1 MGNGGQKRTRSERV
15 AALELPPRSWERAL
29 ANLRRLDVLLR
40 ISLAVL
46 TAVILCGVIRGWQ
59 SPFSY
64 RTDDMLTR
72 DVTARVPFQMSDL
85 AATAEARDRA
95 RWQVKYTYV
104 VDPAPLV
111 RLRSTLRNRVAE
123 LMRASTYAEL
133 VKIDPK
139 IWAEFQPPVEKGAAG
154 PTQHQL
160 EESFR
165 KFHDAL
171 VGDQNL
177 AAFEENVAKAL
188 ALFEKRGLL
197 EKLPGQGNQDEI
209 ITYPKDRTPEAGE
222 NVRVSDV
229 LIGKATPIMES
240 LRNQFGSPDVADPV
254 FEWLRPRLPDTLTLD
269 ERHTKKS
276 LDAAVNGV
284 KDVVVSYADGQTLVE
299 AGPPLR
305 PDQIQLLRKEYEVA
319 MADQTFLERVC
330 RAASTVT
337 LILGL
342 FALCTPYLLM
352 HERRL
357 VVSLKRLFMMLSLL
371 VITVTASVTLARWPA
386 VDAWRLEIIPL
397 LLFGQTV
404 AIAYRQELALLLA
417 AVVAM
422 IIVLGTGL
430 GAGGFLLLTGV
441 TATAVLQLQ
450 RIRSRTKL
458 IYVGLS
464 SSIMAIVLTIATR
477 LMENPAVINTPA
489 MVVLVLKEATRNGLW
504 TIAAGFL
511 MTGLLPFIESLFGV
525 LTDISLLELG
535 DVAHPLLQELIRR
548 APSTYNHSITVGS
561 IAEAAAEAIG
571 ARGLLVRVGAYFHDI
586 GKMLKPGYFIENQ
599 SPNENRHDSL
609 VPAMST
615 LVIIA
620 HIKDGADLAR
630 QHNLPEPIIDF
641 IEQHH
646 GTTLVEY
653 FYGRANQQHQ
663 LDPNSGEV
671 DESSYRYPGPRPQNK
686 EAGVLMLADAVE
698 SASRSLVDPTP
709 ARIESLVREIAERK
723 LDDSQF
729 DESGLT
735 LRELRTIEDSMIKSL
750 TAIYHGRVK
759 YPDQKTA

>member
-1 MGNGGQKRTRSERV
+1 V
-15 AALELPPRSWERAL
+15 AALELPPRGWERAL
-29 ANLRRLDVLLR
+29 ANLRRRDVLLR
-40 ISLAVL
+40 ISLALAAAL
-46 TAVILCGVIRGWQ
+46 TLCGVIRGWQ
-59 SPFSY
+59 PPFVY
-64 RTDDMLTR
+64 RTDYTLTR
-72 DVTARVPFQMSDL
+72 DLTARVPFQMADL
-85 AATAEARDRA
+85 VATAEAKNRA
-95 RWQVKYTYV
+95 RWQVKHIYV
-104 VDPAPLV
+104 VDPEPLV
-111 RLRSTLRNRVAE
+111 RLRSTLRNRVSE
-123 LMRASTYAEL
+123 LMRAATYAEL
-133 VKIDPK
+133 AKIDAK
-139 IWAEFQPPVEKGAAG
+139 IWNEFQPPVEQGTPE
-154 PTQHQL
+154 PTQLQL

-177 AAFEENVAKAL
+177 AAFEESVGKAL
-188 ALFEKRGLL
+188 ASFEQRGLL
-197 EKLPGQGNQDEI
+197 QKLPSQGNQDEI
-209 ITYPKDRTPEAGE
+209 IVYPAGRTPEAGE
-222 NVRVSDV
+222 KVKVSDV
-229 LIGKATPIMES
+229 QIAMAAAAIQDS
-240 LRNQFGSPDVADPV
+240 LRKRFGSPDVADPV
-254 FEWLRPRLPDTLTLD
+254 FQWLRPKLPDTLTHD
-269 ERHTKKS
+269 DAATKQA
-276 LDAAVNGV
+276 LDAAETGV
-284 KDVVVSYADGQTLVE
+284 KQVVVNYEKGQTVAE
-299 AGPPLR
+299 AGQPLR
-305 PDQIQLLRKEYEVA
+305 PDQIKLLRTEYEA
-319 MADQTFLERVC
+319 TMAQLTVLERLA
-330 RAASTVT
+330 RAASTVV
-337 LILGL
+337 LVLGL

-357 VVSLKRLFMMLSLL
+357 VISLKRLFMILALL
-371 VITVTASVTLARWPA
+371 IITVAVSVSLALWPTL
-386 VDAWRLEIIPL
+386 DAWRLEIIPL

-417 AVVAM
+417 AIVAM
-422 IIVLGTGL
+422 IIVLGI
-430 GAGGFLLLTGV
+430 GAGVGGFLLLMGV
-441 TATAVLQLQ
+441 TATAILQLQ

-464 SSIMAIVLTIATR
+464 SSVMAMLLTVATGIIDGQPVGMVL
-477 LMENPAVINTPA
+477 LW
-489 MVVLVLKEATRNGLW
+489 EAFRNGVW
-504 TIAAGFL
+504 TVTAGFL

-653 FYGRANQQHQ
+653 FYGRANQQRQ
-663 LDPNSGEV
+663 QDPNSSEV
-671 DESSYRYPGPRPQNK
+671 DESSYRYPGPRPQTK
-686 EAGVLMLADAVE
+686 ESGVLMLADAVE